1 MAKSGVAGV
10 LEGTDGF
17 ELAGWTVF
25 IRVAPPCAH
34 GADQA
39 DDVEIPKNLAAGVA
53 TSR

>member
-10 LEGTDGF
+10 LKGTDSF
-17 ELAGWTVF
+17 ELAGWVVF

-34 GADQA
+34 QT